1 MIATAT
7 TERAERSLR
16 CEPGNSAAR
25 RVTDVLEPRN
35 WVIALVIALGWN
47 ADGLAGVGWGLVI
60 GLFAAIFPVVFIR
73 YGIRRWQWSSRHV
86 GRRDERLAALGFVI
100 ASHAAGVIVLIAAN
114 APRAM
119 TGYLIGMLATSVV
132 ITAITTAWKISVHC
146 AVASAAVA
154 MAALA
159 YGPVLLSG
167 YGLVAAVGWSRVALR
182 DHSTAQVLAG
192 IMLGA
197 VAGCATYAAAR

>member
-7 TERAERSLR
+7 TQRCERSQVRERESL
-16 CEPGNSAAR
+16 AAR

-35 WVIALVIALGWN
+35 WVVALVIVLGWN
-47 ADGLAGVGWGLVI
+47 ADGLAGVCWGLVI
-60 GLFAAIFPVVFIR
+60 GLFAAIFPVMFVQ
-73 YGIRRWQWSSRHV
+73 YGIARWQWSSRHV
-86 GRRDERLAALGFVI
+86 GRRGERLTALTFVI
-100 ASHAAGVIVLIAAN
+100 ASDAAGATLLTGMR
-114 APRAM
+114 APHPM
-119 TGYLIGMLATSVV
+119 TGYLIGMLATSIV

-159 YGPVLLSG
+159 YGPLVMSG
-167 YGLVAAVGWSRVALR
+167 YLLVALVAWSRVALR
-182 DHSTAQVLAG
+182 DHTTAQVIAG
-192 IMLGA
+192 AVLGA